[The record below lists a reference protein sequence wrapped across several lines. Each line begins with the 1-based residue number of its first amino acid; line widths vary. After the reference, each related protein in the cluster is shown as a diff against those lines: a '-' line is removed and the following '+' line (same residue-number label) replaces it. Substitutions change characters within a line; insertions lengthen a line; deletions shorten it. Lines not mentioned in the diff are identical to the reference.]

1 MTHTLR
7 RLALAGMML
16 AGVAGAAHAQTP
28 TPEGTVITNTATAT
42 WTDANG
48 NTYTPVTASASV
60 TVGFLAG
67 PDVSSPATVT
77 PASPSTGNELPF
89 TITNSGNGVDSVSVS
104 PTVGSGV
111 SVTGYKLG
119 TTTYTTLAELNEAL
133 AGTPIPAGSSV
144 TVTIIYTVA
153 PGQGGQTI
161 PATLTATSRRTPSTS
176 DASTTNIV
184 PSVSAGVNV
193 TPDNGAVS
201 RLPSNG
207 TQYTATFTIQNT
219 GNRSDTYALA
229 ALANPGTAVTI
240 VSVNGTAGSSGSIT
254 VASGASTT
262 VDVVYT
268 VGNVAAGTT
277 DDLRLTATSGNNAA
291 TSDVGNYVVTVIRA
305 AITMTKAAFR
315 DNQTTAITASD
326 RVLPG
331 EYIQYRIT
339 VTNAG
344 AAAATLTG
352 GSYGVSDP
360 LPAEVEYVSS
370 AGDAAGWT
378 ISESSGTVSATLT
391 GTLAPAASRYFWIRV
406 RVR

>member
-16 AGVAGAAHAQTP
+16 AGFAGAATAQTP
-28 TPEGTVITNTATAT
+28 TAEGTVITNTATAT

-67 PDVSSPATVT
+67 PDVTSPASVT
-77 PASPSTGNELPF
+77 PASPSTGNELAF

-104 PTVGSGV
+104 PSIGSGATI
-111 SVTGYKLG
+111 TGYKLG
-119 TTTYTTLAELNEAL
+119 STTYPTLAGLNEAL

-144 TVTIIYTVA
+144 TVTVVYTVA

-161 PATLTATSRRTPSTS
+161 PATLTATSRRTPGTS
-176 DASTTNIV
+176 DASTTNII
-184 PSVSAGVNV
+184 PTVSAGVNV

-207 TQYTATFTIQNT
+207 TQYTAVYTISNT
-219 GNRSDTYALA
+219 GNRSDTYSLGAS
-229 ALANPGTAVTI
+229 ANPGTAVTI
-240 VSVNGTAGSSGSIT
+240 VSVNGTAGTSGSVT
-254 VASGASTT
+254 VGPGASTT
-262 VDVVYT
+262 VNVVYT

-277 DDLRLTATSGNNAA
+277 DDLSLSATSGNNAA
-291 TSDVGNYVVTVIRA
+291 TSDAGNYVVTVIRA
-305 AITMTKAAFR
+305 AITMTKEAFR
-315 DNQTTAITASD
+315 DNQTTAVTGT
-326 RVLPG
+326 VLPG
-331 EYIQYRIT
+331 EYIWYKIT
-339 VTNAG
+339 LTNGG

-352 GSYGVSDP
+352 TGYGVSDA
-360 LPAEVEYVSS
+360 LPTQVTYVSS
-370 AGDAAGWT
+370 VGDAAGWT

-391 GTLAPAASRYFWIRV
+391 GTLAPAASRFFWV
-406 RVR
+406 RVRIK